1 MRMKYAAVAA
11 LSTLASVALFSA
23 PAMADPGAPTSPHD
37 FKKLKKT
44 TTAARALAAA
54 EADWVQTVR
63 DGITL
68 DSRSTPVTVTPTT
81 GARLNTRSDFDG
93 DGRDDIAAASDSGVV
108 VTYSSAAHRDQLR
121 TELLED
127 GCACFGNSL
136 VSGNFNGDG
145 YDDLAIAD
153 LDEIDTATK
162 GLHAGG
168 VWVFYGSSDGLQIA
182 TVQHLN
188 QSTAGVPGS
197 SETDD
202 YFGGALAAGDI
213 TGDGVDE
220 LAIGLPN
227 EAVGSIQAA
236 GGVIVLKGSAT
247 GIVPTGALWLD
258 QGTAG
263 IPGSPETDDSFGWS
277 LAIGKINKDNYGD
290 LTIGTPFE
298 NYYDDGDGTG
308 MITQLWGGSAGASLT
323 GVTSVTGEAITHTV
337 KVTGTYVFS
346 LGLNMG
352 ITDTNG
358 DGYGEIVAGTAGT
371 EVAWYR
377 APGAVVSLVGRS
389 TGLSA
394 TGVKVI
400 TQNSSGVAGAAE
412 QDDWFGDS
420 IGVGDVTGD
429 GLGDVLVG
437 VPGEDIGSTADA
449 GSLVLLRGSSSGLTG
464 TGSQSLDQSSALVPG
479 NAETKDYF
487 ADSVALLNLNGT
499 GALEALAGS
508 PGEEVSGD
516 AAGSPSGS
524 LTTFPTSSTGLGTGT
539 TTSGRSLVP
548 TGETMS
554 AYGWNLVARQG

>member
-11 LSTLASVALFSA
+11 LSTMASAALFAS
-23 PAMADPGAPTSPHD
+23 PALADPGSPNSPHHL
-37 FKKLKKT
+37 KQIKKT
-44 TTAARALAAA
+44 PATRALAADEPA
-54 EADWVQTVR
+54 WVQTVR

-81 GARLNTRSDFDG
+81 GTRLNTRSDFDG

-108 VTYSSAAHRDQLR
+108 VNYSSAAHRDQLR

-136 VSGNFNGDG
+136 ASGNFNGDG

-162 GLHAGG
+162 GLHAGA
-168 VWVFYGSSDGLQIA
+168 VWIFYGGPDGLQIS
-182 TVQHLN
+182 TVQHFN
-188 QSTAGVPGS
+188 QSSAGVPGS
-197 SETDD
+197 SEEDD

-213 TGDGVDE
+213 TGDGRDD

-227 EAVGSIQAA
+227 EAVGSIKAA
-236 GGVIVLKGSAT
+236 GGVIVLKGSAS
-247 GIVPTGALWLD
+247 GIVSTGALWID
-258 QGTAG
+258 QGTSG
-263 IPGSPETDDSFGWS
+263 VPGSPETDDNFGW
-277 LAIGKINKDNYGD
+277 AMTIGKINKDKYGD
-290 LTIGTPFE
+290 LAIGTPFE
-298 NYYDDGDGTG
+298 NYHDTNVDGTG
-308 MITQLWGGSAGASLT
+308 MITQFWGGSAGVSLT
-323 GVTSVTGEAITHTV
+323 GATSVSGEGITHTV
-337 KVTGTYVFS
+337 KVTGTYVFD
-346 LGLNMG
+346 LGLAMG

-358 DGYGEIVAGTAGT
+358 DGYGEIIVGDSGV
-371 EVAWYR
+371 EVAWKR

-389 TGLSA
+389 TGLST

-400 TQNSSGVAGAAE
+400 SQESSGVSGSAE

-437 VPGEDIGSTADA
+437 VPGEDIGSAVDA
-449 GSLVLLRGSSSGLTG
+449 GLVTLLRGSSSGLTG
-464 TGSQSLDQSSALVPG
+464 TGSQSLDQSSTLVPG
-479 NAETKDYF
+479 SAESYDYF
-487 ADSVALLNLNGT
+487 ADSVTLLNLNGT
-499 GALEALAGS
+499 GPLEALAGT
-508 PGEEVSGD
+508 PGEVVTGD
-516 AAGSPSGS
+516 AATSPSGS
-524 LTTFPTSSTGLGTGT
+524 MTTFPTSSQGLGTGT
-539 TTSGRSLVP
+539 TWSGRSLVP